1 MRSLPPGLTCVK
13 DVTWRGTYGMAA
25 SKAVAKRKAQEI
37 DNPNELVAKVEVMGA
52 AARKAWACS
61 AGVGLP
67 AWKQGPSPRLW
78 MRLQPRPHSQ
88 SLSMP
93 PQCLAAANQLAQLVV
108 PELQAFLAL
117 KGLKKTG
124 NKPDLVARIA
134 HFLDPSK

>member
-1 MRSLPPGLTCVK
+1 
-13 DVTWRGTYGMAA
+13 
-25 SKAVAKRKAQEI
+25 
-37 DNPNELVAKVEVMGA
+37 
-52 AARKAWACS
+52 
-61 AGVGLP
+61 
-67 AWKQGPSPRLW
+67 
-78 MRLQPRPHSQ
+78 
-88 SLSMP
+88 MP